1 MTLPGQIQI
10 PVAEAKQLLALVEAI
25 GLEDAIKAE
34 HFRRFKE
41 DERSWP
47 MIRQEISLLDSALN
61 ALKRMAS

>member
-1 MTLPGQIQI
+1 MTLPGEIQI

-41 DERSWP
+41 DERNWP
-47 MIRQEISLLDSALN
+47 GIRQEISLLDSALN